1 LLRLQLPACAGR
13 SARYKSPQ
21 RAAGGEPRRLC
32 GHGVFAH
39 AGREWRPAVHEIPG
53 VQTGRSASTIG
64 QSRST
69 RREVPPGWAGQE
81 TLYKAVVQKYCRT
94 CHVAVN
100 FIDQFSGDL
109 AFRRVSDFDEF
120 GFELAHRA
128 CGTDGGEPRMRWSM
142 PNSKVTF

>member
-1 LLRLQLPACAGR
+1 
-13 SARYKSPQ
+13 
-21 RAAGGEPRRLC
+21 
-32 GHGVFAH
+32 
-39 AGREWRPAVHEIPG
+39 
-53 VQTGRSASTIG
+53 
-64 QSRST
+64 
-69 RREVPPGWAGQE
+69 
-81 TLYKAVVQKYCRT
+81 VVQKYCRT

-142 PNSKVTF
+142 PNSKVTFDQFWNDGAAVAALQQRLLDRGELQPDEICEKP